1 MGYSVRFLGFLW
13 SVITRTVNC
22 FHDFIYTHTWNINEK
37 PHTWICVYK
46 KLTIKSKKLIIR
58 QFCSSWKLVF
68 EGFPVPHWT
77 LAWVEQFEF
86 KTSCLLCKQP
96 AKWAIWRTMSCA
108 RYSGCAQNQ
117 VIAELTSSRQVDCN
131 WLGEFEWHRQL
142 TFYTSGFPPCLS
154 TNFGLTL
161 SLWSYFIES

>member
-22 FHDFIYTHTWNINEK
+22 FHDFIYMHTWNINEK
-37 PHTWICVYK
+37 LHTWICVYK

-131 WLGEFEWHRQL
+131 WLGEFEWYRQL

-161 SLWSYFIES
+161 SFWSYFIES